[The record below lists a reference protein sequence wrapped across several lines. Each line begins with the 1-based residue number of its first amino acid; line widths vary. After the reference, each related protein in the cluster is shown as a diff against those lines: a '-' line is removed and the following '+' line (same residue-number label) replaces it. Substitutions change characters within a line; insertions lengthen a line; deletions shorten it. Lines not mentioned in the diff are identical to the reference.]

1 MRDVLFPKRSYSNGV
16 DHDLWQLEF
25 ANSHKMSQYEFGTI
39 PIVFEFTVLFK
50 PKNCVIIGSGT
61 GIIPRTIREAQ
72 IKSGING
79 TTCLIDKGEG
89 WGSLPNEIHNE
100 NSVFRQS
107 YPEIEVI
114 KSDSLSV
121 GTQWINEKRSID
133 LLFIDGDHSY
143 EGSKS
148 DFNLYSQMVS
158 SCGLIFMH
166 DTNGFHGELNL
177 TIRYIKSLNKYEV
190 LNLVNYGNN
199 DFGGGLAIIKKSLN
213 RHHSKLLKK

>member
-1 MRDVLFPKRSYSNGV
+1 MLVDTNKNMRDVLFPKRSYSNGV

-79 TTCLIDKGEG
+79 TTCLIDKGDG
-89 WGSLPNEIHNE
+89 WGALPNEIHNK

-121 GTQWINEKRSID
+121 GTQWINEKRNID

-148 DFNLYSQMVS
+148 DFNVYSQMVS

-166 DTNGFHGELNL
+166 DTNGFHGELDL
-177 TIRYIKSLNKYEV
+177 TIKYIKSLNKYEV
-190 LNLVNYGNN
+190 LNLVNCGNN
-199 DFGGGLAIIKKSLN
+199 DFGGGLAIIKKS
-213 RHHSKLLKK
+213 